1 MKKTKCENCDESS
14 QNTGE
19 NIIDGNLPEVEKQ
32 PEAEKD
38 NESANKADDTAS
50 LIEKKELQISELS
63 DKFMRLAA
71 EYDNYRRRTQ
81 KEKDAIY
88 TDCVATVTGAW
99 LPVADN
105 IDRALAAS
113 ADFQTEEA
121 LKIRS
126 GLEMVQQQVKDV
138 MNSLG
143 VEEMN
148 ALNQPFDPNLME
160 AVMHVEDE
168 NAAESEVVAVFE
180 KGYKRGD
187 KVIRHAVVK
196 VAN

>member
-19 NIIDGNLPEVEKQ
+19 NIINENLPEVEKQ
-32 PEAEKD
+32 PESEKD
-38 NESANKADDTAS
+38 VKKEDKADETAA
-50 LIEKKELQISELS
+50 LIEKKELQIAELS

-88 TDCVATVTGAW
+88 TDSIATVTGAW

-113 ADFQTEEA
+113 SDLQTEEA
-121 LKIRS
+121 QKIRS

-138 MNSLG
+138 MKSLG
-143 VEEMN
+143 VEEIN
-148 ALNQPFDPNLME
+148 ALNQTFDPNLME
-160 AVMHVEDE
+160 AVMHIEDE
-168 NAAESEVVAVFE
+168 NAAESEVVGVFE
-180 KGYKRGD
+180 KGYQRGE